1 MILINVPYDIIDL
14 NIRKIYTK
22 LYTLFLGGSKMKAKF
37 IISGMSCGH
46 CVKRVD
52 NALKDLEG
60 VTSAEVTVGE
70 AIVEGTASIEA
81 IKEAID
87 DAGYDVEKV
96 EEI

>member
-1 MILINVPYDIIDL
+1 
-14 NIRKIYTK
+14 
-22 LYTLFLGGSKMKAKF
+22 MKAKL

-60 VTSAEVTVGE
+60 VTSAEVKVGE